1 MSPFL
6 EFLDEINANQ
16 GRAVEPQEL
25 SLDHILFNALDRSSH
40 RIGVAVEVKFDIVAI
55 RFGPVNLIESQQYP
69 TAVLFHEQSRLA
81 LRPNFIK

>member
-1 MSPFL
+1 
-6 EFLDEINANQ
+6 
-16 GRAVEPQEL
+16 
-25 SLDHILFNALDRSSH
+25 
-40 RIGVAVEVKFDIVAI
+40 VKFDIVAI